1 MKDPIRFLHALG
13 RALSA
18 LTLYGPDHP
27 SLVRA
32 LDAVHEALLDC
43 CPAEGLVLT
52 FLGDEVIVGTEPVRE
67 LRGWEWGAR
76 LSAAGI
82 QRVEI
87 AAGVERGEVEGW
99 LYEVAA
105 RLAGVRADTSEAR
118 QLVQGHIRMGGV
130 GISGDTEAPG
140 TDAGRATLDLTLHE
154 EADTMRWLQTEAAST
169 GIVPLLEAE
178 ALVRSLSLAMHADQR
193 IILPMLRLK
202 AFDQYTT
209 THALNVAVLSMALA
223 EHLGCS
229 RSEVRA
235 YGVAG
240 LLHDIGKIRIPIEI
254 LTKPGALT
262 PEERALLNRHPVDGA
277 RLILTTSGDLD
288 LAAVVAYE
296 HHIMLNGGGYP
307 VLHFPRPCHH
317 ASRLVHVCDVYDALR
332 TRRPYRDAWTSE
344 AALAYLQAKA
354 GTEFDPAIVW
364 AFTKM
369 MEACEPRIAELPD
382 EHMPFIAAVA
392 GAESRAPAGQGE

>member
-1 MKDPIRFLHALG
+1 MKDPVRFLHAVG

-18 LTLYGPDHP
+18 LTLYHRGHP
-27 SLVRA
+27 ALARA
-32 LDAVHEALLDC
+32 LDAAYAALLDC
-43 CPAEGLVLT
+43 CPADGLVLT
-52 FLGDEVIVGTEPVRE
+52 FLGDEVIVGAEPIRE
-67 LRGWEWGAR
+67 LRGWEWGVR
-76 LSAAGI
+76 LSAAGV

-87 AAGVERGEVEGW
+87 TPGVERSEVEGW
-99 LYEVAA
+99 LTELAA
-105 RLAGVRADTSEAR
+105 RLAGHPADTSEAR
-118 QLVQGHIRMGGV
+118 QLVQGHIRTGGV
-130 GISGDTEAPG
+130 GLSGDATP
-140 TDAGRATLDLTLHE
+140 AGPDQGEATLDLTLHE
-154 EADTMRWLQTEAAST
+154 EAETMRWLQTEAAST

-178 ALVRSLSLAMHADQR
+178 ALVQALSLAMHAGRD

-229 RSEVRA
+229 KAEVRA

-240 LLHDIGKIRIPIEI
+240 LLHDIGKIRIPIEV

-262 PEERALLNRHPVDGA
+262 PEERAIMNRHPADGA
-277 RLILTTSGDLD
+277 RLILATRGELE

-307 VLHFPRPCHH
+307 VLHFPRACHH

-344 AALAYLQAKA
+344 AALAYLQAHA

-364 AFTKM
+364 AFVRM
-369 MEACEPRIAELPD
+369 MQACEPRVAELPD
-382 EHMPFIAAVA
+382 EHVPFIAAVA
-392 GAESRAPAGQGE
+392 RA

>member
-1 MKDPIRFLHALG
+1 MKDPIRFLHAFG

-18 LTLYGPDHP
+18 LTLYGPTHP
-27 SLVRA
+27 SLARA
-32 LDAVHEALLDC
+32 LDAVHGALLDC
-43 CPAEGLVLT
+43 CPAEGLVVT

-67 LRGWEWGAR
+67 LRGWEWGLR
-76 LSAAGI
+76 LSAVGV
-82 QRVEI
+82 QRIEI
-87 AAGVERGEVEGW
+87 AAGVERGELEAW
-99 LYEVAA
+99 LTNLGAT
-105 RLAGVRADTSEAR
+105 LGGLPADTSEAR
-118 QLVQGHIRMGGV
+118 PLAQGHIRTGGV
-130 GISGDTEAPG
+130 GISGEPG
-140 TDAGRATLDLTLHE
+140 VADADARRAALDLTLQE
-154 EADTMRWLQTEAAST
+154 EADMMRWLQTEAAST
-169 GIVPLLEAE
+169 GIVPLVEAE
-178 ALVRSLSLAMHADQR
+178 TLVRALSVAMHADGH

-240 LLHDIGKIRIPIEI
+240 LLHDIGRILIPTEV
-254 LTKPGALT
+254 LTKPGPLT
-262 PEERALLNRHPVDGA
+262 PEERAMMNRHPEDGA
-277 RLILTTSGDLD
+277 RLILATSGDLD

-332 TRRPYRDAWTSE
+332 TRRPYRDAWASE
-344 AALAYLQAKA
+344 ATLAYLQARA
-354 GTEFDPAIVW
+354 GTEFDPAIVRT
-364 AFTKM
+364 FTRM

-382 EHMPFIAAVA
+382 ERVPFIAAVA
-392 GAESRAPAGQGE
+392 SA

>member
-1 MKDPIRFLHALG
+1 MTDPVRFLHAVG

-18 LTLYGPDHP
+18 LALYSPGHP
-27 SLVRA
+27 ALARA
-32 LDAVHEALLDC
+32 LDAAHGALLEC
-43 CPAEGLVLT
+43 CPADTLVLT

-67 LRGWEWGAR
+67 LRGWEWGRR

-87 AAGVERGEVEGW
+87 AAGVERGEVERW
-99 LYEVAA
+99 LTDLAA
-105 RLAGVRADTSEAR
+105 RLAGLPADTSEAR
-118 QLVQGHIRMGGV
+118 QLVQGHIRMGSV
-130 GISGDTEAPG
+130 GLSGDA
-140 TDAGRATLDLTLHE
+140 ATAASDPDETALDPTLHE
-154 EADTMRWLQTEAAST
+154 EAETMRWLQTEVAST
-169 GIVPLLEAE
+169 GVVPLLEAE
-178 ALVRSLSLAMHADQR
+178 ALVQALSLAMHADR
-193 IILPMLRLK
+193 NLILPLLRLK

-229 RSEVRA
+229 KSEVRA

-240 LLHDIGKIRIPIEI
+240 LLHDIGKIRIPIEV

-262 PEERALLNRHPVDGA
+262 PEERAIMNRHPADGA
-277 RLILTTSGDLD
+277 RLILATRGELD

-307 VLHFPRPCHH
+307 VLHFPRTCHH

-332 TRRPYRDAWTSE
+332 TKRPYRDAWSAE
-344 AALAYLQAKA
+344 ATLAYLQANA

-364 AFTKM
+364 AFTRM
-369 MEACEPRIAELPD
+369 MQACEPRVAELPD
-382 EHMPFIAAVA
+382 EHVPFLAAVA
-392 GAESRAPAGQGE
+392 RG